1 MKFGKM
7 LGEEFDVDSIMKSS
21 MGIGN
26 LDAGKIGTDGLFNKD
41 GAIKSSMGIG
51 NFDVGKIGTEGLFN
65 KDGSMNT
72 SLDMT
77 TNYDPSG
84 AFTADVKASGPGLLQ
99 GVTDAIAN
107 TDFMSNQMQAPALQ
121 AAQPKFMV
129 PAADPAMQQVNPYGS
144 AASNMGLLEMIARAQ
159 QMGQM

>member
-1 MKFGKM
+1 MKFGKT
-7 LGEEFDVDSIMKSS
+7 LGDNIDSILDEEIDVGSLMGRDGTIKSS

-26 LDAGKIGTDGLFNKD
+26 LDVSKIGTDGLFNKD
-41 GAIKSSMGIG
+41 GT
-51 NFDVGKIGTEGLFN
+51 V
-65 KDGSMNT
+65 NT

-77 TNYDPSG
+77 ANYDPSG
-84 AFTADVKASGPGLLQ
+84 MFTADIKASGPGLLQ
-99 GVTDAIAN
+99 GVTDAIAS

-129 PAADPAMQQVNPYGS
+129 PAVDPAMQQVNPYGS

>member
-1 MKFGKM
+1 MKFGKT
-7 LGEEFDVDSIMKSS
+7 LGDNIDSILDEKIDVGSLMGRDGTIKSS

-26 LDAGKIGTDGLFNKD
+26 LDVSKIGTDGLFNKD
-41 GAIKSSMGIG
+41 GT
-51 NFDVGKIGTEGLFN
+51 V
-65 KDGSMNT
+65 NT

-77 TNYDPSG
+77 ANYDPSG
-84 AFTADVKASGPGLLQ
+84 MFTADIKASGPGLLQ
-99 GVTDAIAN
+99 GVTDAIAS

-129 PAADPAMQQVNPYGS
+129 PAVDPAMQQVNPYGS

>member
-1 MKFGKM
+1 MKFGKT
-7 LGEEFDVDSIMKSS
+7 LGDNIDSILDEKIDVGSLMGRDGTIKSS

-26 LDAGKIGTDGLFNKD
+26 LDVSKIGTDGLFNKD
-41 GAIKSSMGIG
+41 GT
-51 NFDVGKIGTEGLFN
+51 V
-65 KDGSMNT
+65 NT

-84 AFTADVKASGPGLLQ
+84 MFTADIKASGPGLLQ
-99 GVTDAIAN
+99 GVTDAIAS

-129 PAADPAMQQVNPYGS
+129 PAVDPAMQQVNPYGS